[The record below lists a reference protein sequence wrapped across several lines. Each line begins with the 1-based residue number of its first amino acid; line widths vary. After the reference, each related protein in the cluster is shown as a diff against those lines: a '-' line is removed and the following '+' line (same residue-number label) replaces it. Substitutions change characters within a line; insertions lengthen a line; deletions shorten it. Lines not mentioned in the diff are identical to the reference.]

1 MKFLSLFFLS
11 LANLSSVN
19 SYLAVNSVKRYTRKF
34 DDNLS
39 VKVYEP
45 KNVDKKNTHS
55 VLFFTG
61 GNALI
66 TSEVYTNFLS
76 KLANE
81 GLAVFISPSD
91 LEQSEE
97 ISDLIES
104 EYSSVTN
111 IGHSSGAVV
120 ALKNANKNRN
130 TKKTVLLDPVDSEE
144 LFKTFRFPN
153 LPFLD
158 NDQTT
163 LKFKHIKDLLVL
175 NAKKSYEWKLF
186 PLTIPFVPA
195 FKMDTEKITSNDVNV
210 NFIEAENFGHSDIL
224 NPFWGDIM
232 HKTISKGSEDRDET
246 VLDEYHEWLA
256 STINKFILN
265 LDIEDNNNEKL
276 DDCKDNLSPSDYE
289 TENIELE

>member
-11 LANLSSVN
+11 LTNLPFIN
-19 SYLAVNSVKRYTRKF
+19 CYLASNSIKRYTRKF
-34 DDNLS
+34 DDNLL

-45 KNVDKKNTHS
+45 KNINKKTTHS
-55 VLFFTG
+55 ILFFTG

-66 TSEVYTNFLS
+66 TSEIYTNFLS
-76 KLANE
+76 KLAHE
-81 GLAVFISPSD
+81 GLAVFISPSNI
-91 LEQSEE
+91 EQSEE
-97 ISDLIES
+97 VSDLLES

-111 IGHSSGAVV
+111 IGHSSGAVI

-144 LFKTFRFPN
+144 LFKSLPFPN
-153 LPFLD
+153 IPFLEKEK
-158 NDQTT
+158 TT
-163 LKFKHIKDLLVL
+163 LKFKHIKDLLIL

-195 FKMDTEKITSNDVNV
+195 FKMDTEKIRSKDVNV

-232 HKTISKGSEDRDET
+232 HKTISKGSDDRDET

-256 STINKFILN
+256 GTINKFILN
-265 LDIEDNNNEKL
+265 LDIHDKKNEKL
-276 DDCKDNLSPSDYE
+276 LDYNENLSPSDYE
-289 TENIELE
+289 IDNIELE